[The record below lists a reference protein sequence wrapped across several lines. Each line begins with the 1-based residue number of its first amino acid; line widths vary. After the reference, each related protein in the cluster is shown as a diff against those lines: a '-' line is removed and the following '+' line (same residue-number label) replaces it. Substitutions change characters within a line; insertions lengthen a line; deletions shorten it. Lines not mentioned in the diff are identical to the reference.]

1 MSDERR
7 DYVAELLARREQDPA
22 TAAAGEVIDLSAEP
36 ALEGFAPADDP
47 QGELHETLRR
57 NAAGG
62 DPAPHVSD
70 DVLYARWKEYED
82 G

>member
-7 DYVAELLARREQDPA
+7 DFVAELLARREQDPA
-22 TAAAGEVIDLSAEP
+22 STDEVIDLSAEP

-47 QGELHETLRR
+47 QSELHETLRR

-70 DVLYARWKEYED
+70 DELYARWKEYED